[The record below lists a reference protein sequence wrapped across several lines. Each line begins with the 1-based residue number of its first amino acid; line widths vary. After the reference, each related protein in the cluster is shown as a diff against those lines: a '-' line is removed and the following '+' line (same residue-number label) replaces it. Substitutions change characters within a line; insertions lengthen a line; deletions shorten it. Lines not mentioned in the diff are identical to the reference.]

1 MRDVNYR
8 LKTFFLSD
16 RIFTGRTAVFAD
28 KSGPTYDQIRNRVQQ
43 EHSQARP
50 DCRSPL
56 RQLVGEVMILEI
68 PS

>member
-1 MRDVNYR
+1 VTDKSSLWFNCENCYFR
-8 LKTFFLSD
+8 
-16 RIFTGRTAVFAD
+16 RTAVFAD